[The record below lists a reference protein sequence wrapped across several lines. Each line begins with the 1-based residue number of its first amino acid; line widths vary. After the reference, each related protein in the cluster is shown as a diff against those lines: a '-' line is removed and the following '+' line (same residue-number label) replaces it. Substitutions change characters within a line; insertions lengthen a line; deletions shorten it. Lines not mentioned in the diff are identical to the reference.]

1 MLSFARR
8 SELFS
13 PTGKYCN
20 NLRSIEM
27 VGGIARNWWLW
38 LIRGIAAI
46 LFGVLALR
54 WPGDT
59 LVVIGL
65 LFGAY
70 ALVDGIL
77 AILATVRAA
86 QTHRRWWPLLFEGV
100 VGILI
105 AAITFWD
112 VRITLLALYFTIA
125 AWAFIT
131 GTLEIVAA
139 IHLRSHVTNEFWL
152 IIGGI
157 ASILFGVL
165 MIWYPLAG
173 VLALV
178 WLISAYAIV
187 FGILMI
193 AFSLRLRGHSAAL
206 SAEPAR

>member
-1 MLSFARR
+1 VH
-8 SELFS
+8 
-13 PTGKYCN
+13 
-20 NLRSIEM
+20 SIKL
-27 VGGIARNWWLW
+27 VDGVARNWWLW
-38 LIRGIAAI
+38 LIRGIVAI

-59 LVVIGL
+59 LVVIGI

-77 AILATVRAA
+77 AILATIRAVE
-86 QTHRRWWPLLFEGV
+86 THQRWWPLLFEGV

-105 AAITFWD
+105 AVITFWD

-131 GTLEIVAA
+131 GVLEIVAA
-139 IHLRSHVTNEFWL
+139 IHLRSHLANEFWL

-173 VLALV
+173 ALTFV

-193 AFSLRLRGHSAAL
+193 GFSLRLRGHSAAL
-206 SAEPAR
+206 AAESTR

>member
-1 MLSFARR
+1 ML
-8 SELFS
+8 
-13 PTGKYCN
+13 
-20 NLRSIEM
+20 
-27 VGGIARNWWLW
+27 GGIARNWWLW
-38 LIRGIAAI
+38 LIRGIVAI

-54 WPGDT
+54 WPGNT

-77 AILATVRAA
+77 AILATIRAVE
-86 QTHRRWWPLLFEGV
+86 THQRWWPLLFEGV

-125 AWAFIT
+125 AWAFVT
-131 GTLEIVAA
+131 GVLEIVAA
-139 IHLRSHVTNEFWL
+139 IHLRSHLTKEFWL

-173 VLALV
+173 ALALV
-178 WLISAYAIV
+178 WLIGAYAIV
-187 FGILMI
+187 FGIVMI

-206 SAEPAR
+206 AAESTR